1 MKNKLNIILVLG
13 VVAVFLGTSFTPVIG
28 ATSLQSKTNSLVP
41 SRNPCDIEN
50 GTNLTFW
57 LCQVSVDGLT
67 WVQWVPFFGFYVLFN
82 GTIHIKA
89 FQALNIDTN
98 ETGNYFGTYNLTGNY
113 TAILIHFI
121 FKHSSEPNQMEGV
134 ALNIYLVRNPE

>member
-1 MKNKLNIILVLG
+1 MKYMLSRTLVIG
-13 VVAVFLGTSFTPVIG
+13 VVAVFLGVSFAPVIH
-28 ATSLQSKTNSLVP
+28 ATSIESKTNSLIP
-41 SRNPCDIEN
+41 SRNTSDIEN

-57 LCQVSVDGLT
+57 ICQVSIDGLT

-98 ETGNYFGTYNLTGNY
+98 ETGNYFGTYNLTGNF
-113 TAILIHFI
+113 TAILGHFI

-134 ALNIYLVRNPE
+134 ALSIYLVRSPE